1 MRCEVGLLTR
11 NIVFRGDPSDSW
23 DTKYGG
29 HTMVVGAEEKGTIG
43 RIENAEFVNC
53 G

>member
-11 NIVFRGDPSDSW
+11 NVVFRGDPTDSW
-23 DTKYGG
+23 DTRYGG
-29 HTMVVGAEEKGTIG
+29 HTMVHGKEEDGTIG
-43 RIENAEFVNC
+43 RISYTEFVNC